1 MVERKNSETKM
12 KKDKLSANIMI
23 NRVLFVNYYR
33 LPIYKWRK
41 KVKHYKKYRKLQNVD
56 VVAKRYQKLKTL
68 CASIQKRKIKMT
80 QKKKQ
85 RKNSYYKKEPNL
97 SE

>member
-1 MVERKNSETKM
+1 M

-41 KVKHYKKYRKLQNVD
+41 KSK
-56 VVAKRYQKLKTL
+56 ALKQ
-68 CASIQKRKIKMT
+68 IQKVTKRWRRRETIPEIENFMCQYT
-80 QKKKQ
+80 EKKD
-85 RKNSYYKKEPNL
+85 
-97 SE
+97 

>member
-12 KKDKLSANIMI
+12 KKDKLSANIII

-41 KVKHYKKYRKLQNVD
+41 KS
-56 VVAKRYQKLKTL
+56 KTL
-68 CASIQKRKIKMT
+68 KQIQKVTKR
-80 QKKKQ
+80 
-85 RKNSYYKKEPNL
+85 
-97 SE
+97 